1 MLTTGIIGQC
11 AAALC
16 ATMSPQ
22 QADVPPEQPTPVEA
36 TSDDVT
42 PDSDE
47 AASVEF
53 FSTPVVQP
61 IAPTPETPAVTSTV
75 PMVATYGTASA
86 DDREVECLALNIY
99 HEARGEPTRGRYAV
113 AWVTVNRAR
122 SAQFPETVCEVVYQ
136 KTQNRR
142 GRWVAQ
148 FSWTLQ
154 SPAPPVGAP
163 WSEAQRI
170 AREVYAQRNSRGGSY
185 RLGNGVMY
193 YHATSG
199 VSRENLNWFRRAL
212 RVVVRI
218 GDHIFYTER

>member
-22 QADVPPEQPTPVEA
+22 PAEPPPEPSTPVEA
-36 TSDDVT
+36 ILEDTT
-42 PDSDE
+42 PSVE
-47 AASVEF
+47 AAPVEF
-53 FSTPVVQP
+53 FSAPVVQP
-61 IAPTPETPAVTSTV
+61 VAKKTEAPAASESV
-75 PMVATYGTASA
+75 PMVATYPQASA
-86 DDREVECLALNIY
+86 NDREVECLALNIY

-122 SAQFPETVCEVVYQ
+122 SAQFPSTVCEVVYQ
-136 KTQNRR
+136 KTQNKR

-154 SPAPPVGAP
+154 NPAAPQGAA
-163 WSEAQRI
+163 WSDAQRI
-170 AREVYAQRNSRGGSY
+170 ASEVYNQRNSRSGTY
-185 RLGNGVMY
+185 RLSNGVMY

-199 VSRENLNWFRRAL
+199 VSRENLNWFRSAL
-212 RVVVRI
+212 RQIVRI
-218 GDHIFYTER
+218 GDHIFYTAR